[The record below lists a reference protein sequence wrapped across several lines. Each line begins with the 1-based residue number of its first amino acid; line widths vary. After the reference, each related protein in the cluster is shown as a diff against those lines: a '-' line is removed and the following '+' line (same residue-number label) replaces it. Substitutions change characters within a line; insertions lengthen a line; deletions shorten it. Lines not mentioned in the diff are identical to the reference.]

1 MSDPQYPAGEAAPA
15 ETAQAAAA
23 PERTGSPESVK
34 ALLRGLRFIVDLI
47 WQSIFAWRPRW
58 PLGLATLFQAHR
70 LLQMQADERDEEIA
84 RLRDE
89 VAAYRDLVLMLRS
102 VPPLSSVSPLKVER
116 KGSGAPPRPALSAR
130 PTMADINKKNR
141 LRMMEEA
148 EQRAG
153 GGSPEERAEHRRRMT
168 AQADDYA
175 QKNIPGPP
183 TQPKD

>member
-1 MSDPQYPAGEAAPA
+1 MSDPQDPAGEAAPA
-15 ETAQAAAA
+15 ETAQAADPPA
-23 PERTGSPESVK
+23 RTGSPESVK
-34 ALLRGLRFIVDLI
+34 AMLRGLRLIADLV
-47 WQSIFAWRPRW
+47 WQSILAWRPRW

-102 VPPLSSVSPLKVER
+102 VPPLEIRRKESS
-116 KGSGAPPRPALSAR
+116 APPRALLSAR

-148 EQRAG
+148 RQRLG
-153 GGSPEERAEHRRRMT
+153 EGSPEERAEHRRRMT
-168 AQADDYA
+168 VQADQYA
-175 QKNIPGPP
+175 QEK
-183 TQPKD
+183 TAQSTKSTTAD